1 MNRNSEVEGFVP
13 YHRASSW
20 QSWNQPPQW
29 RGGRKLYLWE
39 MPEGPSRQITGL
51 HYTKTGPGRVS
62 RQNGFSQGSWANE
75 DKDSSVSAGGTDIRL
90 GQLAKVDR
98 GRPLVWVSGQNSRG
112 PVLSTALFIC
122 KV

>member
-1 MNRNSEVEGFVP
+1 MCHITEQAPGRAGTNHPSGEVGGNSIFG
-13 YHRASSW
+13 
-20 QSWNQPPQW
+20 
-29 RGGRKLYLWE
+29 E